1 MNLEFDLGNVS
12 VIEFGVGRS
21 DGDSRS
27 FVRVPVDS
35 GVQAALRA
43 MALETWDA
51 MQKGEDG
58 PAKYSPSE
66 KHGSREYLYVPL
78 GDDLAVSVR
87 ELHEAVNL
95 DINAGAL
102 LNPAEI
108 FSYFAHLTDDARRRL
123 TALRRA
129 TQFKGVVKS
138 KNRLVSVL
146 DDTLRIIEDTVFK
159 LDNDFDLLIDDAN
172 VHILRPSGFE
182 SAGRLNEAVL
192 HAVPENIEA
201 IQQDVP
207 FVDFNGIKTYASKHP
222 RAARYVASIR
232 TQETRRIDKSSLLI
246 LCRRT
251 GVDVNESNGHLSITA
266 GHEMGF
272 LEVLDRRRYEVTLVK
287 EEPEKYRAGSRSRIN
302 E

>member
-12 VIEFGVGRS
+12 VIEFGVGRG

-27 FVRVPVDS
+27 FVGVPVDS

-43 MALETWDA
+43 MAHATWDA

-66 KHGSREYLYVPL
+66 KHGSKEYLYVPL
-78 GDDLAVSVR
+78 EDDLAVSVR
-87 ELHEAVNL
+87 ELHEAVNF

-102 LNPAEI
+102 LNPADI
-108 FSYFAHLTDDARRRL
+108 FCYFAHLTDKRARRL

-138 KNRLVSVL
+138 KNRLVSLL
-146 DDTLRIIEDTVFK
+146 DDTLRIVEDTVFK
-159 LDNDFDLLIDDAN
+159 LDNDFDLLVDDVN

-182 SAGRLNEAVL
+182 FAGRLNEAIL

-201 IQQDVP
+201 IQRDIP
-207 FVDFNGIKTYASKHP
+207 FVDFSDLKAYASKHP
-222 RAARYVASIR
+222 RAARYIASIR
-232 TQETRRIDKSSLLI
+232 AQETRRIDMSSLMT
-246 LCRRT
+246 LCGRT
-251 GVDVNESNGHLSITA
+251 GVEVNESNGHVSVAA

-287 EEPEKYRAGSRSRIN
+287 EEPEKYRASSRRKIS